1 MGKLTT
7 TTTITCS
14 VPNPS
19 CDHDILAVMCQLTD
33 APAVSFENKADALNL
48 QIKSTNAFTKRT
60 TESTAVSLVGCVRYL
75 ATSAN
80 NNGGGAAAAAAGS
93 LMGDSDAAVAEVES
107 WIASVE
113 QTLMPIT
120 RGGAGEL
127 LVETVQDFIN
137 KVGTHLGGS
146 SYLVGDSATAAD
158 VCVAMALVA
167 IGTKYFSGKLTWPS
181 KTLAW
186 METIFGQLDAV
197 VDSVGR
203 MAWAGFKDLNA
214 SSNGATAPPAATAAP
229 APTAPAATAATGG
242 DNEIINL
249 LQSQGVEYSLYDHP
263 LSETAE
269 DLVVNAPL
277 PDGETHTKNL
287 FMKDKKNGMVCVT
300 VATNAKT
307 TTPVNTKNLGK
318 LMGLTGK
325 VNFRMAD
332 EALLLEHLKCKKG
345 CLGPLCMAIATSS
358 SGDDKI
364 TFVMDKSLLT
374 YQKIHS
380 HPLRNDQSVSMTPD
394 ALLGVLMNAGVEP
407 MLVEFEPEASTP
419 ADGGGGG
426 SGGGGDAS
434 AAKPKE
440 EAQKKGE
447 KKGPA
452 GGGNKKTVK
461 K

>member
-1 MGKLTT
+1 
-7 TTTITCS
+7 
-14 VPNPS
+14 
-19 CDHDILAVMCQLTD
+19 MCQLTD

-249 LQSQGVEYSLYDHP
+249 LQSQGVEYSLTII
-263 LSETAE
+263 LSR
-269 DLVVNAPL
+269 
-277 PDGETHTKNL
+277 KRQ
-287 FMKDKKNGMVCVT
+287 
-300 VATNAKT
+300 KT
-307 TTPVNTKNLGK
+307 L
-318 LMGLTGK
+318 
-325 VNFRMAD
+325 
-332 EALLLEHLKCKKG
+332 
-345 CLGPLCMAIATSS
+345 
-358 SGDDKI
+358 
-364 TFVMDKSLLT
+364 
-374 YQKIHS
+374 
-380 HPLRNDQSVSMTPD
+380 
-394 ALLGVLMNAGVEP
+394 
-407 MLVEFEPEASTP
+407 
-419 ADGGGGG
+419 
-426 SGGGGDAS
+426 
-434 AAKPKE
+434 
-440 EAQKKGE
+440 
-447 KKGPA
+447 
-452 GGGNKKTVK
+452 
-461 K
+461 